1 MKTLLVFLVTL
12 TLVCHVTGQEMR
24 RQNNMELLRRLMGSA
39 PSGGPGPRSPMVGGG
54 PVAGVPPMSMQPVE
68 YPNPYWGSP
77 LGGRNWMM
85 GAAAANALDL
95 DDNLAWMLFV

>member
-1 MKTLLVFLVTL
+1 MKTLVAFLMTL
-12 TLVCHVTGQEMR
+12 ALACHVTGQDMR
-24 RQNNMELLRRLMGSA
+24 RQNNMELLRRFMGNA
-39 PSGGPGPRSPMVGGG
+39 PAGPGPRGPMVGGG
-54 PVAGVPPMSMQPVE
+54 PVAGVPPMSALPAE

-95 DDNLAWMLFV
+95 DDNLAWMLFL

>member
-1 MKTLLVFLVTL
+1 MKTLLAFLVTL
-12 TLVCHVTGQEMR
+12 ALVCHVTGQDMR
-24 RQNNMELLRRLMGSA
+24 RQNNMELLRRLMGNAPA
-39 PSGGPGPRSPMVGGG
+39 PSGPGPRGPMVGGG
-54 PVAGVPPMSMQPVE
+54 PVAGMPPAE